1 MKKTE
6 DKVEINDGHYHEM
19 MDRLYVQMD
28 ILDQYLLKHP
38 IGEKHKEISKPII
51 KAIVA
56 LVQAY
61 QITGGIAHDKINKT
75 KKKET
80 NKRRNSKD
88 DNK

>member
-1 MKKTE
+1 MRK
-6 DKVEINDGHYHEM
+6 DKVEINDAHYHEM

>member
-1 MKKTE
+1 MRK

-19 MDRLYVQMD
+19 MDRLYVQAD

-51 KAIVA
+51 KAIVS

-61 QITGGIAHDKINKT
+61 QITGGITHDKINKT
-75 KKKET
+75 KKKKT
-80 NKRRNSKD
+80 NTRRDSKNN
-88 DNK
+88 NK

>member
-1 MKKTE
+1 MNKLK
-6 DKVEINDGHYHEM
+6 DKINPGHYHEM

>member
-1 MKKTE
+1 MGNN
-6 DKVEINDGHYHEM
+6 KVEINDGHYHEM

-28 ILDQYLLKHP
+28 VLDQYLLKHP

-75 KKKET
+75 KKKKT

>member
-1 MKKTE
+1 
-6 DKVEINDGHYHEM
+6 
-19 MDRLYVQMD
+19 MD

-51 KAIVA
+51 KAIVS

-61 QITGGIAHDKINKT
+61 QITGGLAHDKINKT

>member
-1 MKKTE
+1 MGK

-38 IGEKHKEISKPII
+38 VGEKHKEVSKPII

-56 LVQAY
+56 LLNAY
-61 QITGGIAHDKINKT
+61 QIAGGIAYEKIE
-75 KKKET
+75 KKKT
-80 NKRRNSKD
+80 NKRRESSNN
-88 DNK
+88 NK

>member
-1 MKKTE
+1 
-6 DKVEINDGHYHEM
+6 

>member
-51 KAIVA
+51 KAIVS

-61 QITGGIAHDKINKT
+61 QITGGLAHDKINKT

>member
-1 MKKTE
+1 MGNN
-6 DKVEINDGHYHEM
+6 KVEINDGHYHEM

-51 KAIVA
+51 KAIVS

-61 QITGGIAHDKINKT
+61 QITGGLAHDKINKT

>member
-1 MKKTE
+1 MRK

-75 KKKET
+75 KKKKT

>member
-1 MKKTE
+1 MRK

-28 ILDQYLLKHP
+28 VLDQYLLKHP